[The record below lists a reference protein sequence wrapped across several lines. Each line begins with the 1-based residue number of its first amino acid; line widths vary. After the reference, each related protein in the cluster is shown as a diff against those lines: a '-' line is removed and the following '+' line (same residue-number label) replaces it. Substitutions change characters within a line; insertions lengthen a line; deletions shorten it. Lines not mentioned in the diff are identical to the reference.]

1 MADNYWGNTAR
12 AVLGQGLAMGW
23 GDELEA
29 KIRTMSGDETYEEE
43 LAMIANSYDPY
54 AEENPRTAIGGEIAG
69 SFLPTVAAYAAAPF
83 TGGATAPL
91 AIANTARIAAL
102 ANKARQVFNN
112 PMGRSMITGATSG
125 TVSGAG
131 TADEGNRGYG
141 ALQGL
146 TFGLGLGTAL
156 PILTRGGGSML
167 RAVRDK
173 ITESGVRI
181 EKGALRRIYDKLS
194 RDGGTP
200 EDVYNQYMRDIE
212 LGVPSRLGAYNS
224 GTTGQL
230 DTLAAT
236 EAAADI
242 IEPRLRKV
250 QLEAGDRIVD
260 QTDKLFGGVN
270 YVDALEDIT
279 ERLKSKAATLYDDA
293 FSFGAVDDPRILR
306 LLEHPDMAEAFKRA
320 QKIASREKEAAVAL
334 GQDGSKFDLIPYDV
348 AMDGGK
354 AVAKVLPDVRTLDYM
369 KRAFQDMIDSGYSS
383 GGAGAADAGSLK
395 KMKNALVDVL
405 DEATEVDGVSA
416 YRTARKMY
424 AGDKEIQNALEEGLK
439 NFKSIKPEEL
449 AKKFKD
455 YGSGEREAW
464 MIGANRYLI
473 DIINNTTGNANFA
486 QRIIGGRN
494 TRKKLDI
501 MFPGI
506 DDAGASLY
514 KAALLREAQLFGE
527 IGGTLMNS
535 KTARRQSGQAD
546 MMDTDSVMEEALLGL
561 KSLDTKLVDMVGNFL
576 LGKNT
581 SAKMKQKMAE
591 MLMSDNPE
599 QVAAVV
605 DSLTQF
611 GKNSK
616 VTNRALTGIETGL
629 SSAGAQLPDTEQGTS
644 RPEGQRDK
652 LRTSARAKVEE
663 AETPKPEFDANS
675 TELLSMEE
683 LYPNN
688 PEVWDIE

>member
-1 MADNYWGNTAR
+1 MANNYWGNMSR

-29 KIRTMSGDETYEEE
+29 KLRTMSGDETYEEE
-43 LAMIANSYDPY
+43 LAMIADSYTQFSD
-54 AEENPRTAIGGEIAG
+54 ENPMTAIGGEIAG

-91 AIANTARIAAL
+91 AVANTARLANL
-102 ANKARQVFNN
+102 ANKARTVFNN
-112 PMGRSMITGATSG
+112 PMGRSMITGGTSG
-125 TVSGAG
+125 AVSGAG
-131 TADEGNRGYG
+131 TADEGSRMSG
-141 ALQGL
+141 ARAGL
-146 TFGLGLGTAL
+146 TFGLGFGTAL
-156 PILTRGGGSML
+156 PLLTRGGGSVL
-167 RAVRDK
+167 RALRDK

-181 EKGALRRIYDKLS
+181 EKGALRRIYDKVS

-200 EDVYNQYMRDIE
+200 EDVYNQYMRDLE
-212 LGVPSRLGAYNS
+212 LGVPSRLGSYNS

-260 QTDKLFGGVN
+260 QTDELFGGIN
-270 YVDALEDIT
+270 YVDAIENIT
-279 ERLKSKAATLYDDA
+279 ERLKVKAATLYDDA
-293 FSFGAVDDPRILR
+293 FAFGAVDDPRILR

-581 SAKMKQKMAE
+581 SAKMKQRMAE
-591 MLMSDNPE
+591 MLMSDDPKE
-599 QVAAVV
+599 VAAVV
-605 DSLTQF
+605 DSLIEF

-616 VTNRALTGIETGL
+616 VTKKALTGIETGL
-629 SSAGAQLPDTEQGTS
+629 SSAGAQVLDSEAGTS
-644 RPEGQRDK
+644 RPAGQRDVEFASSGK
-652 LRTSARAKVEE
+652 NVEE
-663 AETPKPEFDANS
+663 ILADVDSSEEIDS
-675 TELLSMEE
+675 TILPMNERFPDLDM
-683 LYPNN
+683 
-688 PEVWDIE
+688 DIK

>member
-43 LAMIANSYDPY
+43 LAMIADSYEPY
-54 AEENPRTAIGGEIAG
+54 AKENPMTAIGGEIAG
-69 SFLPTVAAYAAAPF
+69 SFIPTIAAYAATPF
-83 TGGATAPL
+83 TGGAAAPL

-112 PMGRSMITGATSG
+112 PMGRSMITGGTSG

-131 TADEGNRGYG
+131 TADEGSRMSG
-141 ALQGL
+141 ARSGL
-146 TFGLGLGTAL
+146 TFGLGFGTAL
-156 PILTRGGGSML
+156 PILSRGGGAVL
-167 RAVRDK
+167 RAIRDK
-173 ITESGVRI
+173 ITQSDVRI
-181 EKGALRRIYDKLS
+181 EKGALRRIYDKVS

-200 EDVYNQYMRDIE
+200 EDVYRQYMEDVSNN
-212 LGVPSRLGAYNS
+212 VPSRLGAYNS
-224 GTTGQL
+224 GTTSQL

-236 EAAADI
+236 EAAADM
-242 IEPRLRKV
+242 IEPKLRKV
-250 QLEAGDRIVD
+250 QLESADRIID

-270 YVDALEDIT
+270 YVDALENII
-279 ERLKSKAATLYDDA
+279 ERLKTKAATLYDDA
-293 FSFGAVDDPRILR
+293 FAFGAVDDPRILR
-306 LLEHPDMAEAFKRA
+306 LLEHPDMAEAFRRA
-320 QKIASREKEAAVAL
+320 QKIASREKEAAIAL

-348 AMDGGK
+348 AMDGSEV
-354 AVAKVLPDVRTLDYM
+354 VAKVLPDVRTLDYM
-369 KRAFQDMIDSGYSS
+369 KRAFQDMIDSGYGS

-424 AGDKEIQNALEEGLK
+424 AGDKEIQNALEEGNK
-439 NFKSIKPEEL
+439 TFRKIKPEEL
-449 AKKFKD
+449 ANKFKE

-473 DIINNTTGNANFA
+473 DIINDTTGNANFA
-486 QRIIGGRN
+486 QRIIGSRN

-506 DDAGASLY
+506 GDAGANLY

-546 MMDTDSVMEEALLGL
+546 MMDVDSVMDDTLLGL
-561 KSLDTKLVDMVGNFL
+561 KSLDTKLLDMVGNFL
-576 LGKNT
+576 LGRNT
-581 SAKMKQKMAE
+581 SDKMKQKMAD
-591 MLMSDNPE
+591 MLMSNNPE
-599 QVAAVV
+599 DVGVVV
-605 DSLTQF
+605 DSLIQF

-616 VTNRALTGIETGL
+616 VKKKALTGIETGL
-629 SSAGAQLPDTEQGTS
+629 SSAGAQVLDSEAGTS
-644 RPEGQRDK
+644 RPAGQRDATFASSGK
-652 LRTSARAKVEE
+652 SVEE
-663 AETPKPEFDANS
+663 ILADVDSSEKIDS
-675 TELLSMEE
+675 TSLPMNERFPDLDM
-683 LYPNN
+683 
-688 PEVWDIE
+688 DIE

>member
-1 MADNYWGNTAR
+1 MKEAELGVPTR
-12 AVLGQGLAMGW
+12 GAVLG
-23 GDELEA
+23 
-29 KIRTMSGDETYEEE
+29 S
-43 LAMIANSYDPY
+43 
-54 AEENPRTAIGGEIAG
+54 
-69 SFLPTVAAYAAAPF
+69 
-83 TGGATAPL
+83 
-91 AIANTARIAAL
+91 
-102 ANKARQVFNN
+102 
-112 PMGRSMITGATSG
+112 
-125 TVSGAG
+125 
-131 TADEGNRGYG
+131 
-141 ALQGL
+141 
-146 TFGLGLGTAL
+146 
-156 PILTRGGGSML
+156 
-167 RAVRDK
+167 
-173 ITESGVRI
+173 
-181 EKGALRRIYDKLS
+181 
-194 RDGGTP
+194 
-200 EDVYNQYMRDIE
+200 DVYEQYMRDLE
-212 LGVPSRLGAYNS
+212 LGVPSRLGSYNS

-260 QTDKLFGGVN
+260 QTDELFGGIN
-270 YVDALEDIT
+270 YVDAIEDIT
-279 ERLKSKAATLYDDA
+279 ERLKVKAATLYDDA
-293 FSFGAVDDPRILR
+293 FAFGAVDDPRILR
-306 LLEHPDMAEAFKRA
+306 LLEHPDMAEAFRRA

-348 AMDGGK
+348 AMEGGK

-506 DDAGASLY
+506 DDAGADLY

-581 SAKMKQKMAE
+581 SGKMKQRMAE
-591 MLMSDNPE
+591 MLMSDDPKE
-599 QVAAVV
+599 VAAVV
-605 DSLTQF
+605 DSLIEF

-616 VTNRALTGIETGL
+616 VTKKALTGIETGL
-629 SSAGAQLPDTEQGTS
+629 SSAGAQGLDSETGTS
-644 RPEGQRDK
+644 RPEGQRDVEFASSGK
-652 LRTSARAKVEE
+652 NVEE
-663 AETPKPEFDANS
+663 ILADVDSSEEIDS
-675 TELLSMEE
+675 TILPMNERFPDLDM
-683 LYPNN
+683 
-688 PEVWDIE
+688 DIE